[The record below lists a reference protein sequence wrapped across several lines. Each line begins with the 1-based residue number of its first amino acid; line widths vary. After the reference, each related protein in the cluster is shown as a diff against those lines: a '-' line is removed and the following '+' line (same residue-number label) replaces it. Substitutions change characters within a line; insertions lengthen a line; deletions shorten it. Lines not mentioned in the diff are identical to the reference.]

1 MLLLL
6 WWHLFRLLL
15 CTMLSQCRRCH
26 GKRCP
31 GAKRGPGDVTLAFER
46 LLSDSCYT
54 NACITSPDPFLDV
67 TDLRCIK
74 YLNNAIYPRA
84 SPIILLYLRPA
95 CLYLT
100 CHKPST
106 TSMCLMFDCVRKVV
120 DSLVSYSIEVIKFQ
134 VRASILLAIS
144 NSSLVL
150 L

>member
-1 MLLLL
+1 ILV
-6 WWHLFRLLL
+6 
-15 CTMLSQCRRCH
+15 CLSAQH
-26 GKRCP
+26 KVSY
-31 GAKRGPGDVTLAFER
+31 GALSWKKVSGCQKGSGSCNIGFER

-54 NACITSPDPFLDV
+54 NACITSPDTFLEV

-74 YLNNAIYPRA
+74 YLNNAIYPSA

-100 CHKPST
+100 CHKPSKT
-106 TSMCLMFDCVRKVV
+106 TMCLMFDCVRKVV
-120 DSLVSYSIEVIKFQ
+120 DSLVIYSIKVIKFQ

-144 NSSLVL
+144 NSFVVL